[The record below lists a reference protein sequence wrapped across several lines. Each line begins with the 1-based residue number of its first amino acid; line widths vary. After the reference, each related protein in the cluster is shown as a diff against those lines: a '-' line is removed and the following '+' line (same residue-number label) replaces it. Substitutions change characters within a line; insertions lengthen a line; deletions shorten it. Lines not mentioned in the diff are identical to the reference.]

1 MAKAIK
7 NKQYNEFWED
17 EKLDVQKVEK
27 PTEATVPSDE
37 IKKLE
42 KKITK
47 KVLGLEKELKELK
60 ETKEEPV
67 VEEVIEPTIKPINTP
82 RGWHAK
88 NSFVDDIGNEFCK
101 GVYIGKSKVEEPKK
115 EVKSSKKEEVKPQ
128 PKPKIEEIPVLITPP
143 VRKVLTDKDIYQQY
157 ITDNIPFKMFFRG
170 NLIFDSKVQPPKNY
184 PIFQDDGF
192 ILFGKN
198 YIYRGIRIEKY

>member
-27 PTEATVPSDE
+27 PTETTVPSEE

-47 KVLGLEKELKELK
+47 KVTGLEKELKELK
-60 ETKEEPV
+60 ETKEKPK
-67 VEEVIEPTIKPINTP
+67 VEEVIEPTIKPVNTP

-88 NSFVDDIGNEFCK
+88 NSFIDDVGNEFCK
-101 GVYIGKSKVEEPKK
+101 GVYVGKAKVEESKKEIKPLKKK
-115 EVKSSKKEEVKPQ
+115 EVK
-128 PKPKIEEIPVLITPP
+128 PKIEPIVEEKIVLITPL
-143 VRKVLTDKDIYQQY
+143 VRKVLTDKNIYQQY
-157 ITDNIPFKMFFRG
+157 ITDDIPFKMFFRG
-170 NLIFDSKVQPPKNY
+170 KLIFDSKVQPPKNY